1 MQKHLDL
8 LLEKKHSDPHS
19 FLGLHDDVIRIF
31 YPKKE
36 TLFLE
41 IKNENV
47 EAKNIDKRGLFEYR
61 LDKKIR
67 NLDYKIYLSTGNLSH
82 DPYAFETT
90 LKNEDIQ
97 NFLNNDHC
105 NLYDILGAHQRVIN
119 GVIGVEFS
127 VFAPNAIG
135 VAVIGNF
142 NDFDGKI
149 NPLKNVNNS
158 GIWQIFI
165 PSIDWGSLYKF
176 EITTQTG
183 DVLVK
188 TDPFAYFTELRPHN
202 SAIVSNLEKFQWE
215 DNKWLDNRKQKNLNR
230 PINIYEVHL
239 QSWVKGKKF
248 FLNYKDL
255 AHKLA
260 PYIKSMGFNYIE
272 IMPIMEHPLDD
283 SWGYQV
289 TGFFAITSRYGYLE
303 DFQYF
308 VNYMH
313 KNNIGVI
320 LDWVPAHF
328 PIDDFALNKFDGTY
342 LFEHEDK
349 DLREHPQW
357 TTLVFDY
364 KKKYIQNFLISSAIF
379 YLEKYHIDGLRVDA
393 VSSML
398 YLDFGRENSQWKKN
412 KFGDNRNLEAIEFI
426 KKLNKKVLDSY
437 PDVLMIAEEASV
449 FKGVTDKK
457 GLNFDLKW
465 NMGWMADTLKYFQ
478 NPIDERQNRQDDLTF
493 SIMYAFNEKFILPFS
508 HDEVVHEKKSLFD
521 KMRGDNIFEKFANY
535 RLLYSYMI
543 CHPGKKLTFMG
554 AEIAQIKE
562 WDNFSE
568 VSWELLKNP
577 HHKKYQDFVRDINH
591 LYLEKEALYED
602 DFSFNGFEWVDITDK
617 KNSIIS
623 YLRISKKSK
632 LLCIHNF
639 SKNVLKN
646 YFLKIENLKKANL
659 IFNTNLE
666 KYLGNEKEFESVKIT
681 SNGLYFDIAAF
692 TTLIFEVQIAT

>member
-31 YPKKE
+31 CPKKE

-41 IKNENV
+41 INNKNV

-61 LDKKIR
+61 LDKKIK
-67 NLDYKIYLSTGNLSH
+67 NLDYKIYLSTGNLIH

-90 LKNEDIQ
+90 LINEDIQ
-97 NFLNNDHC
+97 NFLNNDHS
-105 NLYDILGAHQRVIN
+105 NLYNILGAHKRVIN
-119 GVIGVEFS
+119 DVKGVEFS

-135 VAVIGNF
+135 VAVIGDF

-165 PSIDWGSLYKF
+165 PSVDWGSLYKF
-176 EITTQTG
+176 EITTSSG
-183 DVLVK
+183 NVLVK
-188 TDPFAYFTELRPHN
+188 SDPFAYFTELRPHN
-202 SAIVSNLEKFQWE
+202 SAIVSNLESFHWE
-215 DNKWLDNRKQKNLNR
+215 DNSWLNNRKDKNLNK

-239 QSWVKGKKF
+239 QSWAQGEAF
-248 FLNYKDL
+248 FLNYRDL

-260 PYIKSMGFNYIE
+260 SYLKKMGFNYIE

-289 TGFFAITSRYGYLE
+289 TGFFAITSRYGSLE

-313 KNNIGVI
+313 KNKIGVI

-328 PIDDFALNKFDGTY
+328 PVDDFALNKFDGTY
-342 LFEHEDK
+342 LFEPENK
-349 DLREHPQW
+349 ALREHPQW
-357 TTLVFDY
+357 TTSIFDY
-364 KKKYIQNFLISSAIF
+364 KKNYIQNFLISSAIF
-379 YLEKYHIDGLRVDA
+379 YLDKYHIDGLRVDA

-398 YLDFGRENSQWKKN
+398 YLDFGRDKSQWKKN
-412 KFGDNRNLEAIEFI
+412 KLGDNKNIEATQFI
-426 KKLNKKVLDSY
+426 KKLNKKVLERY
-437 PDVLMIAEEASV
+437 PDVLMIAEEATAY
-449 FKGVTDKK
+449 KGVTDKK
-457 GLNFDLKW
+457 SLGFDFKW
-465 NMGWMADTLKYFQ
+465 NMGWMRDILKYFMEPINKREEAQ
-478 NPIDERQNRQDDLTF
+478 NDLTF

-508 HDEVVHEKKSLFD
+508 HDEVVHEKKSLFN

-554 AEIAQIKE
+554 SEIAQIKE

-568 VSWELLKNP
+568 ISWDLLKNP
-577 HHKKYQDFVRDINH
+577 NHKKYQDFVRDINH
-591 LYLEKEALYED
+591 LYLE
-602 DFSFNGFEWVDITDK
+602 
-617 KNSIIS
+617 
-623 YLRISKKSK
+623 
-632 LLCIHNF
+632 
-639 SKNVLKN
+639 
-646 YFLKIENLKKANL
+646 
-659 IFNTNLE
+659 
-666 KYLGNEKEFESVKIT
+666 
-681 SNGLYFDIAAF
+681 
-692 TTLIFEVQIAT
+692 

>member
-8 LLEKKHSDPHS
+8 LLEKKHPDPHS

-31 YPKKE
+31 RPNNE
-36 TLFLE
+36 IFFLE
-41 IKNENV
+41 INNKSV
-47 EAKNIDKRGLFEYR
+47 EAKNIDKRGLFEHK
-61 LDKKIR
+61 LDRKIK
-67 NLDYKIYLSTGNLSH
+67 NLDYKIYLSTDNLIH

-97 NFLNNDHC
+97 NFLNKDHF
-105 NLYDILGAHQRVIN
+105 NLYKILGAHKKIIN
-119 GVIGVEFS
+119 GIEGVEFS

-135 VAVIGNF
+135 VSVIGNF

-149 NPLKNVNNS
+149 NPLKNVKNS

-165 PSIDWGSLYKF
+165 PSVDYGSLYKF
-176 EITTQTG
+176 EITTQRG

-202 SAIVSNLEKFQWE
+202 SAIVSDLESFKWE
-215 DNKWLDNRKQKNLNR
+215 DKDWIDNRKHKNLNR

-239 QSWVKGKKF
+239 QSWVKGDEF

-260 PYIKSMGFNYIE
+260 PYLKDMGFNYIE
-272 IMPIMEHPLDD
+272 LMPIMEHPLDD

-289 TGFFAITSRYGYLE
+289 TGFFAVTSRYGNVK

-328 PIDDFALNKFDGTY
+328 PIDDFALNKFDGSY
-342 LFEHEDK
+342 LFENADES
-349 DLREHPQW
+349 LREHPQW
-357 TTLVFDY
+357 KTSIFDY
-364 KKKYIQNFLISSAIF
+364 EKKEIQNFLISSALF

-398 YLDFGRENSQWKKN
+398 YLDFGRDKDQWKAN
-412 KFGDNRNLEAIEFI
+412 KFGDNKNLEAIEFL

-437 PDVLMIAEEASV
+437 PDILMIAEEASAY
-449 FKGVTDKK
+449 KGVTDKK
-457 GLNFDLKW
+457 SLGFDFKW
-465 NMGWMADTLKYFQ
+465 NMGWMSDTLKYFVS
-478 NPIDERQNRQDDLTF
+478 PIEERQNNQNDLTF
-493 SIMYAFNEKFILPFS
+493 SIMYTFNEKFILPFS

-535 RLLYSYMI
+535 RLLYSFMI

-554 AEIAQIKE
+554 SEIAQIKE
-562 WDNFSE
+562 WDNFKE
-568 VSWELLKNP
+568 INWELLKNLN
-577 HHKKYQDFVRDINH
+577 HRKYQDFVRDINH
-591 LYLEKEALYED
+591 LYLEKEPLYED
-602 DFSFNGFEWVDITDK
+602 DFSFDGFKWVDISDK

-639 SKNVLKN
+639 SKNYLKN
-646 YFLKIENLKKANL
+646 YFLKLENLKKANL

-666 KYLGNEKEFESVKIT
+666 KYLGDEKELESVKIT
-681 SNGLYFDIAAF
+681 PNGLYFDIAAF
-692 TTLIFEVQIAT
+692 TTLIFEVQIDP

>member
-8 LLEKKHSDPHS
+8 LLEKKHPDPHS

-31 YPKKE
+31 RPNNE
-36 TLFLE
+36 IFFLE
-41 IKNENV
+41 INNKSV
-47 EAKNIDKRGLFEYR
+47 EAKNIDKRGLFEHK
-61 LDKKIR
+61 LDRKIK
-67 NLDYKIYLSTGNLSH
+67 NLDYKIYLSTDNLIH

-97 NFLNNDHC
+97 NFLNKDHF
-105 NLYDILGAHQRVIN
+105 NLYKILGAHKKIIN
-119 GVIGVEFS
+119 GIEGVEFS

-135 VAVIGNF
+135 VSVIGNF

-149 NPLKNVNNS
+149 NPLKNVKNS

-165 PSIDWGSLYKF
+165 PSVDYGSLYKF
-176 EITTQTG
+176 EITTQRG

-202 SAIVSNLEKFQWE
+202 SAIVSDLESFKWE
-215 DNKWLDNRKQKNLNR
+215 DKDWIDNRKHKNLNR

-239 QSWVKGKKF
+239 QSWVKGDEF

-260 PYIKSMGFNYIE
+260 PYLKDMGFNYIE
-272 IMPIMEHPLDD
+272 LMPIMEHPLDD

-289 TGFFAITSRYGYLE
+289 TGFFAVTSRYGNVK

-328 PIDDFALNKFDGTY
+328 PIDDFALNKFDGSY
-342 LFEHEDK
+342 LFENADES
-349 DLREHPQW
+349 LREHPQW
-357 TTLVFDY
+357 KTSIFDY
-364 KKKYIQNFLISSAIF
+364 EKKEIQNFLISSALF

-398 YLDFGRENSQWKKN
+398 YLDFGRDKDQWKAN
-412 KFGDNRNLEAIEFI
+412 KFGDNKNLEAIEFL

-437 PDVLMIAEEASV
+437 PDILMIAEEASAY
-449 FKGVTDKK
+449 KGVTDKK
-457 GLNFDLKW
+457 SLGFDFKW
-465 NMGWMADTLKYFQ
+465 NMGWMSDTLKYFVS
-478 NPIDERQNRQDDLTF
+478 PIEERQNNQNDLTF
-493 SIMYAFNEKFILPFS
+493 SIMYTFNEKFILPFS

-535 RLLYSYMI
+535 RLLYSFMI

-554 AEIAQIKE
+554 SEIAQIKE
-562 WDNFSE
+562 WDNFKE
-568 VSWELLKNP
+568 INWELLKNLN
-577 HHKKYQDFVRDINH
+577 HRKYQDFVRDINH
-591 LYLEKEALYED
+591 LYLEKEPLYED
-602 DFSFNGFEWVDITDK
+602 DFSFDGFKWVDISDK

-639 SKNVLKN
+639 SKNYLKN
-646 YFLKIENLKKANL
+646 YFLKLENLKKANL

-666 KYLGNEKEFESVKIT
+666 KYLGSEKELESVKIT
-681 SNGLYFDIAAF
+681 PNGLYFDIAAF
-692 TTLIFEVQIAT
+692 TTLIFEVQIDP